1 MDSNLE
7 SQNRGIRVKKSNEKR
22 ILIFLLGVGLLSFM
36 NILRKPP
43 IKDWLIIFLVKG
55 YISSILDKF
64 VVKKGYIKY
73 PVKLVKIFDT
83 SFIFDYLLFPIT
95 CVYYNLATYQK
106 NFKTIFIRVL
116 YFSVPMTMVEQW
128 LERKTNLIEYRKGWN
143 CVFTFISLNI
153 TFLMVRGIISLVR
166 VKAESEDSKFREY

>member
-1 MDSNLE
+1 M
-7 SQNRGIRVKKSNEKR
+7 KKRNEKR
-22 ILIFLLGVGLLSFM
+22 ILLFLLGFGLLSFM

-73 PVKLVKIFDT
+73 PLKLIKIFDT

-106 NFKTIFIRVL
+106 NFKTILIRVL

-128 LERKTNLIEYRKGWN
+128 LERKTNLIEYRKGWSW
-143 CVFTFISLNI
+143 VFTFISLNI

-166 VKAESEDSKFREY
+166 VQAESEDSKFQEY